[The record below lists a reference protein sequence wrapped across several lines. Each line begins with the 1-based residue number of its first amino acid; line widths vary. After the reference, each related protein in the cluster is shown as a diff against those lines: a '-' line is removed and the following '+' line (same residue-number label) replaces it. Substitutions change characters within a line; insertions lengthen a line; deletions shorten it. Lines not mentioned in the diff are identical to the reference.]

1 MVLAIAILVILCYFL
16 FNKGVNM
23 EKQQVNIKQFII
35 AGTDVVSCKY
45 NPENRGKGY
54 YTFKPLTGKSNK
66 KKFFDDAF
74 NWFSVYIPGRDIDK
88 IKFKLQSCHY
98 NINNNRAAILGFF
111 KNLKRLKAH
120 HFDNWSFS
128 KFYRFKK
135 EMDLEELRN
144 DPAIKTLINLG
155 KLEIVSVS

>member
-1 MVLAIAILVILCYFL
+1 M
-16 FNKGVNM
+16 N
-23 EKQQVNIKQFII
+23 QQLNEPKQFMIV
-35 AGTDVVSCKY
+35 GNDVVSCKY
-45 NPENRGKGY
+45 KPENRGKKY
-54 YTFKPLTGKSNK
+54 FTFKSLPGKSIK

-74 NWFSVYIPGRDIDK
+74 NWFSVYVPNRHEEK
-88 IKFKLQSCHY
+88 IKFQLQSCHY

-111 KNLKRLKAH
+111 KNLKRLKSH

-144 DPAIKTLINLG
+144 DPAIKTLIKLG
-155 KLEIVSVS
+155 KLEILTA